1 MFDVDWMGRLARE
14 VLRERLPALI
24 AEACAWSV
32 GLSDRPHHERRR
44 GRLRATGGTNGD
56 RIARG
61 QALSGEEDGRLD
73 LGDARPGSFRD
84 VLNAVDADGV
94 VYADRFDREVIE
106 PFVLATCV
114 LAAERA
120 RVTRRAEW
128 GELLDDLGED
138 GRDLVGVVR
147 AGEWE
152 ASLRTEAEHLV
163 LAALAD
169 VPLLE
174 VEAEGL
180 PLSLVR
186 AAAARASGACSSSR
200 ISAGRSA
207 SCTRG
212 WPARPP
218 RCTVRRRRW
227 QPPTCCSTTT
237 SSAPATARRPL
248 RAWRQAAGARIRSAA
263 LTGTCPARSGRGAAG
278 TGSGVPANG
287 GSGGNTPNHS
297 GAKRI
302 RAGVATV
309 VSRRWTR
316 PAAQAAASGAG
327 QCTP

>member
-1 MFDVDWMGRLARE
+1 MFDVDWMGQLGRE

-44 GRLRATGGTNGD
+44 GRLGETGGTIGD

-84 VLNAVDADGV
+84 VLNAVGADGV
-94 VYADRFDREVIE
+94 VFADRFDREVLE

-120 RVTRRAEW
+120 RATRPAEW
-128 GELLDDLGED
+128 AELLDDLGED

-152 ASLRTEAEHLV
+152 VPLRTEAEHLV

-169 VPLLE
+169 LPLLE

-186 AAAARASGACSSSR
+186 AAEALTREAAAPAPSAPAGEDPDASGAVFLAR
-200 ISAGRSA
+200 AAVAGLGDPVPPAQADRVLTALLAEGIEPDELPAVLPHLPLAPGTADAVLTLLDAGR
-207 SCTRG
+207 
-212 WPARPP
+212 
-218 RCTVRRRRW
+218 
-227 QPPTCCSTTT
+227 
-237 SSAPATARRPL
+237 
-248 RAWRQAAGARIRSAA
+248 
-263 LTGTCPARSGRGAAG
+263 
-278 TGSGVPANG
+278 
-287 GSGGNTPNHS
+287 
-297 GAKRI
+297 
-302 RAGVATV
+302 
-309 VSRRWTR
+309 
-316 PAAQAAASGAG
+316 
-327 QCTP
+327 

>member
-1 MFDVDWMGRLARE
+1 MFDVDWMGQLGRE

-24 AEACAWSV
+24 AETCAWTV
-32 GLSDRPHHERRR
+32 GMSDRPHHERRR

-84 VLNAVDADGV
+84 VLNAVDATGV
-94 VYADRFDREVIE
+94 LYADRFDREVLE

-120 RVTRRAEW
+120 RATRRAEW
-128 GELLDDLGED
+128 TELLDDLGED

-152 ASLRTEAEHLV
+152 VSLRTEAEHLV

-186 AAAARASGACSSSR
+186 AAEALTREAATA
-200 ISAGRSA
+200 
-207 SCTRG
+207 
-212 WPARPP
+212 PP
-218 RCTVRRRRW
+218 
-227 QPPTCCSTTT
+227 
-237 SSAPATARRPL
+237 SAP
-248 RAWRQAAGARIRSAA
+248 
-263 LTGTCPARSGRGAAG
+263 SGED
-278 TGSGVPANG
+278 P
-287 GSGGNTPNHS
+287 
-297 GAKRI
+297 
-302 RAGVATV
+302 
-309 VSRRWTR
+309 
-316 PAAQAAASGAG
+316 AASGAVFLARAAVADLDEPVPPSQADRVLTALLAEG
-327 QCTP
+327 IEPEELPAVLPHLPLAPGTADAVLTLLDAGR

>member
-1 MFDVDWMGRLARE
+1 MFDVDWMGQLSRE

-44 GRLRATGGTNGD
+44 GRLAATGGTIGD
-56 RIARG
+56 RIVRG
-61 QALSGEEDGRLD
+61 QPVSGEEDGRLD

-84 VLNAVDADGV
+84 VLNAVDAAGV
-94 VYADRFDREVIE
+94 VYADRFDREVLE

-120 RVTRRAEW
+120 RATRPAEW
-128 GELLDDLGED
+128 AELLDDLGED
-138 GRDLVGVVR
+138 GHDLVGAVR

-186 AAAARASGACSSSR
+186 AAEALTREAAAPPPSAPSGAD
-200 ISAGRSA
+200 
-207 SCTRG
+207 
-212 WPARPP
+212 P
-218 RCTVRRRRW
+218 
-227 QPPTCCSTTT
+227 
-237 SSAPATARRPL
+237 
-248 RAWRQAAGARIRSAA
+248 
-263 LTGTCPARSGRGAAG
+263 
-278 TGSGVPANG
+278 
-287 GSGGNTPNHS
+287 
-297 GAKRI
+297 
-302 RAGVATV
+302 
-309 VSRRWTR
+309 
-316 PAAQAAASGAG
+316 AASGAVFLARAALSG
-327 QCTP
+327 LDEPVPPAQADRVLTALLAEGIEPEELPDVLPHLPLAPGTAEAVLTLLDAGR

>member
-1 MFDVDWMGRLARE
+1 MFDVDWMGQLSRE

-32 GLSDRPHHERRR
+32 GMSDRPHHERRR
-44 GRLRATGGTNGD
+44 GRLGGTGGTIGD

-61 QALSGEEDGRLD
+61 QPLSGEEDGRLD

-84 VLNAVDADGV
+84 VLNAVDATGV
-94 VYADRFDREVIE
+94 LYADRFDREVLE

-120 RVTRRAEW
+120 RATRRAEW
-128 GELLDDLGED
+128 AELLDDLGED

-169 VPLLE
+169 VPLLA

-186 AAAARASGACSSSR
+186 AAE
-200 ISAGRSA
+200 
-207 SCTRG
+207 
-212 WPARPP
+212 
-218 RCTVRRRRW
+218 
-227 QPPTCCSTTT
+227 
-237 SSAPATARRPL
+237 
-248 RAWRQAAGARIRSAA
+248 A
-263 LTGTCPARSGRGAAG
+263 LTREAAA
-278 TGSGVPANG
+278 PL
-287 GSGGNTPNHS
+287 
-297 GAKRI
+297 
-302 RAGVATV
+302 
-309 VSRRWTR
+309 
-316 PAAQAAASGAG
+316 PAAPPGEDPAASGAVFLARAALAELDEPVPPTAADRVLTALLAEG
-327 QCTP
+327 IEPEELPAVLPHLPLAPGTADAVLTLLDAGG

>member
-128 GELLDDLGED
+128 AELLDDLGED

-186 AAAARASGACSSSR
+186 AAEAMTREAAALP
-200 ISAGRSA
+200 
-207 SCTRG
+207 
-212 WPARPP
+212 PAAPP
-218 RCTVRRRRW
+218 RED
-227 QPPTCCSTTT
+227 P
-237 SSAPATARRPL
+237 
-248 RAWRQAAGARIRSAA
+248 
-263 LTGTCPARSGRGAAG
+263 
-278 TGSGVPANG
+278 
-287 GSGGNTPNHS
+287 
-297 GAKRI
+297 
-302 RAGVATV
+302 
-309 VSRRWTR
+309 
-316 PAAQAAASGAG
+316 AASGAVFLARAALAELDEPVPPTLADLVLG
-327 QCTP
+327 ALLAEGIEPEELPAVLPHLPLAPGTADAVLTLLDAGR

>member
-1 MFDVDWMGRLARE
+1 VFDVDWMGGLSRE

-32 GLSDRPHHERRR
+32 GISDRPHHERRR
-44 GRLRATGGTNGD
+44 GRLGETGGTIDD

-61 QALSGEEDGRLD
+61 QPLSGEEDGRLD

-94 VYADRFDREVIE
+94 VYADRFDREVLE

-120 RVTRRAEW
+120 RSTRRAEW
-128 GELLDDLGED
+128 AELLDDLGED

-169 VPLLE
+169 MPLLE

-186 AAAARASGACSSSR
+186 AAEALTREAATPSASEPAGEDPAASGAVFL
-200 ISAGRSA
+200 
-207 SCTRG
+207 
-212 WPARPP
+212 AR
-218 RCTVRRRRW
+218 
-227 QPPTCCSTTT
+227 
-237 SSAPATARRPL
+237 
-248 RAWRQAAGARIRSAA
+248 AA
-263 LTGTCPARSGRGAAG
+263 LTGEGLAEPVPPEQADRLLATLLAEGIEPDELPAVLPHLPLAPGTAEAVLTLLDAGR
-278 TGSGVPANG
+278 
-287 GSGGNTPNHS
+287 
-297 GAKRI
+297 
-302 RAGVATV
+302 
-309 VSRRWTR
+309 
-316 PAAQAAASGAG
+316 
-327 QCTP
+327 